1 MQDERMFFCLIF
13 KHAWKWLF
21 KNPTDLSCGQP
32 FTGLLCIQ
40 WPGDPYFGMEVSA
53 LAANSQMGLSYRIPR
68 GNGAVF
74 WRSVELQ
81 DSERNAAFS

>member
-1 MQDERMFFCLIF
+1 MQDERMFFCPIF
-13 KHAWKWLF
+13 KHAWKWYF
-21 KNPTDLSCGQP
+21 TNSFNLSCGQP
-32 FTGLLCIQ
+32 FTGLLRIQ

-68 GNGAVF
+68 SNGAVF

-81 DSERNAAFS
+81 DSERNEAFS